1 MYSASESMR
10 RSIWS
15 IDGEP
20 AAPSSPLGS
29 RSASGYTVN
38 RRRGMASALAP
49 SSAHLNHLPFCEKGE
64 TTMSTYAADASA
76 SQHDT
81 PRQDGAQLATFAG
94 GCFWCMV
101 KPFDQWDGVHAVL
114 SGYTGGHVPH
124 PTYEQVKSQK
134 TGHLEAVQIIFD
146 PAIIPYSQLLELYW
160 AQIDPTDEGGQF
172 QDRGESYTT
181 AIFVHNEEQ
190 RRLAEASRAE
200 PGGERTVR
208 PACRHAHS
216 RCRPLLSSR
225 GLPSGLLPQRA

>member
-1 MYSASESMR
+1 
-10 RSIWS
+10 
-15 IDGEP
+15 
-20 AAPSSPLGS
+20 
-29 RSASGYTVN
+29 
-38 RRRGMASALAP
+38 
-49 SSAHLNHLPFCEKGE
+49 
-64 TTMSTYAADASA
+64 MSTYAADASA

-134 TGHLEAVQIIFD
+134 TGHLEAVQITFD

-200 PGGERTVR
+200 LAASGRFDR
-208 PACRHAHS
+208 PVVTPILDAGPFYPAEDYHQDYYRKEPEHYAAD
-216 RCRPLLSSR
+216 RAQ
-225 GLPSGLLPQRA
+225 SGRDNFLKKHWDQ